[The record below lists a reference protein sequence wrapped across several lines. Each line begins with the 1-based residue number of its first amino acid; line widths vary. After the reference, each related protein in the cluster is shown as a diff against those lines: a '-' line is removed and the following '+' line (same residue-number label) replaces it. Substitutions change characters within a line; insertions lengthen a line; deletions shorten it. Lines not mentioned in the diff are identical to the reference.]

1 MKREELVSLRGLAE
15 MLGINQSQTR
25 KYVLKLGYTPPQART
40 PDSRGKLTYV
50 FTKEEAEDI
59 IATRRRQ
66 GFMMGDT
73 RGTPVVSE
81 DVGVFYIIQIVPELD
96 PNRLKFGFA
105 ANVQERL
112 AQHRTSAPT
121 GCILRSWP
129 SRRTW
134 EPTLLDCLASRGCEL
149 ILNEVYECGDLEA
162 LLDYAE
168 ALFKLLP
175 DPKHRVPVSIVSPL
189 RRESGKRVE
198 PAHAPEP
205 AAGPDSSGESS
216 PPAR

>member
-1 MKREELVSLRGLAE
+1 MKREEFVSLRRLAE

-25 KYVLKLGYTPPQART
+25 KYVLKLGYSPPQART

-50 FTKEEAEDI
+50 FTKEACEAI
-59 IATRRRQ
+59 ITTRRQQ

-81 DVGVFYIIQIVPELD
+81 DVGVFYIIQIIPELD
-96 PNRLKFGFA
+96 PNRLKLGFA

-121 GCILRSWP
+121 ARILRSWP

-134 EPTLLDCLASRGCEL
+134 EPTLIDCVGSRGCEL
-149 ILNEVYECGDLEA
+149 ILNEVYECADLAA

-168 ALFKLLP
+168 ALFKMLP
-175 DPKHRVPVSIVSPL
+175 DPKHRAPLSNASPL
-189 RRESGKRVE
+189 RGETRNRVE
-198 PAHAPEP
+198 QPHALEP
-205 AAGPDSSGESS
+205 AAGPDSNLKSS
-216 PPAR
+216 PPAQ

>member
-1 MKREELVSLRGLAE
+1 MKHEEFISLRQLAE

-25 KYVLKLGYTPPQART
+25 KYVLKLGYAPPKART

-59 IATRRRQ
+59 IATRRQQ
-66 GFMMGDT
+66 GFTMGET
-73 RGTPVVSE
+73 RGTLVVSE
-81 DVGVFYIIQIVPELD
+81 DVGVFYIIQIVPDLA

-121 GCILRSWP
+121 ASILRSWP

-134 EPTLLDCLASRGCEL
+134 EPTLRDCLAARGCKL
-149 ILNEVYECGDLEA
+149 ILNEVYECRDLAA
-162 LLDYAE
+162 LLDYSE
-168 ALFKLLP
+168 DLFKMFP
-175 DPKHRVPVSIVSPL
+175 DPKHRVALSNASPL
-189 RRESGKRVE
+189 RPESENGIE
-198 PAHAPEP
+198 QSEM
-205 AAGPDSSGESS
+205 GS
-216 PPAR
+216 